1 MRAYSGLCVLLG
13 NYIHTM
19 HSYHINIP
27 VRDETRG
34 NLIHTLNYV
43 SRSLLSFHSLSL
55 SFFLNHSFFRTLKH
69 RSSRWHSA
77 RDGTRREPPVLA
89 LRMGPEQVRE
99 GKESATEGRIKKE
112 KKRERIAAAER
123 EVLSYVLGV
132 RTTVNLSRLRM

>member
-1 MRAYSGLCVLLG
+1 
-13 NYIHTM
+13 M